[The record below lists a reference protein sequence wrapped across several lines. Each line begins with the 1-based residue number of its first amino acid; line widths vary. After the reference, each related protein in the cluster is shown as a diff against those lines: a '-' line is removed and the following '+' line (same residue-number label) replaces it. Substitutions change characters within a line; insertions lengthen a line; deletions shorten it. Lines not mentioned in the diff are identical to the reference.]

1 MSLSVCIPDL
11 IEQGALKGAK
21 AARAQSLY
29 DDLVRQ
35 YESKF
40 GRAAAESMA
49 TTKTI
54 AALEA
59 DVAHKKLVVGL
70 TAKAQSNWLGA
81 MRAAVGGD
89 GAPFDPFLARAK
101 LESLDKRVDAVRGQ
115 YLAGFSKMLEKH
127 RRNLLGEVRN
137 RDDLML
143 VLRER
148 FGEATGDAN
157 ARELAEAMGSTMDAL
172 RVRRNAAGGNTKKLD
187 EYVFPQRHDSRL
199 VRAVPFEEWRA
210 LPAIDNARIRDTE
223 TGEWATGLR
232 REAILRASYESIVTD
247 GANSTKPGAI
257 FGGSMANQ
265 RAEART
271 IHFASADDWMEY
283 QQRFGGDDNIFDIFV
298 GHVSA
303 MAREIALM
311 EDMGP
316 NPAAMIRFQKD
327 WLRKSIGQHGTQ
339 AQIDKVPGYANR
351 LQDVFDELTAANKV
365 PDSRRLALTFSGV
378 RAVQVAAKLGSA
390 VLSVVPD
397 FATMMKT
404 AHYNRVPVMRALGR
418 YFSLWNP
425 GNKAD
430 RELAVRL
437 GLVTDDW
444 LALSS
449 ASYRYTGEELTG
461 EISRR
466 LADFVLRSQGLARHT
481 RNGQWAFGMEFFGH
495 LSAMRAR
502 DFANLDP
509 ALQRQMQGYGIS
521 AKDWDA
527 WRGSKVTD
535 ERGSSWILPENVKDR
550 GAAER
555 ILQMVL
561 SETDFAVLMPD
572 IRTRT
577 QLNSAF
583 RPGTWKGEIA
593 KSTLLFKSF
602 PMTMINLHG
611 RRMLAQEGGWSK
623 AGYGM
628 SLFAMLV
635 AGGALSA
642 QIKTIASGKDPAPM
656 DDEKFLAKAIVQSG
670 GLGIF
675 GDLLYNS
682 TNSFGGGMVQTL
694 AGPLL
699 GQTLPNFAQL
709 TIGNATRALD
719 GDESTDTRIGRDL
732 SNLLRYEV
740 PGGNLW
746 YLRQTWQRGVMD
758 NVQRLIDPAADEFY
772 DRQAKRAEKE
782 GTAFWLPPGEGLD
795 GARAPDLGNAWGSGD
810 EEGAMPDRW

>member
-11 IEQGALKGAK
+11 IEQGKLKGEKAERAK
-21 AARAQSLY
+21 ALY
-29 DDLVRQ
+29 SGLLAQ
-35 YESKF
+35 YEAKF

-49 TTKTI
+49 TTKVI

-59 DVAHKKLVVGL
+59 DVAHKKLVAGL

-81 MRAAVGGD
+81 MRAAAGGKD
-89 GAPFDPFLARAK
+89 AAFDPFLARSK
-101 LESLDKRVDAVRGQ
+101 LESLDKRVDAVRNQ
-115 YLAGFSKMLEKH
+115 YLAGFSRMLEKH
-127 RRNLLGEVRN
+127 RRNLLGQVRE
-137 RDDLML
+137 REDLML
-143 VLRER
+143 ALRER
-148 FGEATGDAN
+148 FGEATGDVN
-157 ARELAEAMGSTMDAL
+157 AKELADAMGATMDAL
-172 RVRRNAAGGNTKKLD
+172 RVRRNAAGGNTAKLD
-187 EYVFPQRHDSRL
+187 DYVFPQGQDSRL
-199 VRAVPFEEWRA
+199 VRSVSYEEWRA
-210 LPAIDNARIRDTE
+210 RPEIERARVRDVE
-223 TGEWATGLR
+223 TGDWATGMR
-232 REAILRASYESIVTD
+232 REAILRRAYDSIATD
-247 GANSTKPGAI
+247 GANSTKPGAN

-265 RAEART
+265 RADARV
-271 IHFASADDWMEY
+271 IHFDNADDWMSY
-283 QQRFGGDDNIFDIFV
+283 QQRFGGNDNIYDIFV

-311 EDMGP
+311 EELGP
-316 NPAAMIRFQKD
+316 NPAAMIRFQKE
-327 WLRKSIGQHGTQ
+327 WVRKSIGQFGTQ
-339 AQIDKVPGYANR
+339 KQIDKAPGYVNR

-378 RAVQVAAKLGSA
+378 RAVQTAAKLGSA
-390 VLSVVPD
+390 ILSVVPD
-397 FATMMKT
+397 FATMMHT
-404 AHYNRVPVMRALGR
+404 ARYNRIPVMRALGR
-418 YFSLWNP
+418 YMSLWNP
-425 GNKAD
+425 ANAAD

-461 EISRR
+461 EVTRR

-495 LSAMRAR
+495 LSDMRDR
-502 DFANLDP
+502 TFAKLDP
-509 ALQRQMQGYGIS
+509 ALQRQMQSYGVS
-521 AKDWDA
+521 PRDWDA
-527 WRGSKVTD
+527 WRGSKVTE
-535 ERGSSWILPENVKDR
+535 ERGSKWILPEDVKDR

-555 ILQMVL
+555 MLQMVL
-561 SETDFAVLMPD
+561 TETDYAVLMPD

-577 QLNSAF
+577 QMSSMF

-593 KSTLLFKSF
+593 KSALLFKSF

-628 SLFAMLV
+628 SLFTMLV

-642 QIKTIASGKDPAPM
+642 QLKTIMSGKDPAPM
-656 DDEKFLAKAIVQSG
+656 DDEKFIGKAIVQSG

-682 TNSFGGGMVQTL
+682 TNSFGGGLAQTL
-694 AGPLL
+694 AGPLA
-699 GQTLPNFAQL
+699 QTAANVGQL
-709 TIGNATRALD
+709 TVGNAARALD
-719 GDESTDTRIGRDL
+719 GDPKTDTRIGRDV
-732 SNLLRYEV
+732 SQLLRYEV

-746 YLRQTWQRGVMD
+746 YLRMAWQRGVMD
-758 NVQRLIDPAADEFY
+758 NIQRLIDPTADEFY
-772 DRQAKRAEKE
+772 ERQRKRADKE

-795 GARAPDLGNAWGSGD
+795 EARLPDLGNAWAGGQQED
-810 EEGAMPDRW
+810 ATPAGW